1 MIPLRL
7 KEDPREWRKFGLGLA
22 GALLLLL
29 LLLVWRGGW
38 TSVPLGLGGVV
49 FLLVVAAAAFPSALR
64 PVYRVGMRLG
74 HALGRLVG
82 GVLLAVCFVVV
93 VIPVGAVV
101 RMTGR
106 DLLRLHRD
114 PATGSYWEKAR
125 PPSRLDRM
133 F

>member
-22 GALLLLL
+22 GALSLLLFV
-29 LLLVWRGGW
+29 LVWRGGW
-38 TSVPLGLGGVV
+38 TGTARGLGVVV
-49 FLLVVAAAAFPSALR
+49 FVLVGLAGAFPTALR
-64 PVYRVGMRLG
+64 PVYRVGMRIG

-82 GVLLAVCFVVV
+82 GVLLAVCFVLV
-93 VIPVGAVV
+93 VIPVGIVV

-106 DLLRLHRD
+106 DLLRLRRD
-114 PATGSYWEKAR
+114 AETKSYWEKAR